1 MKIENLIISEIKKKG
16 EISLDKFIEICL
28 YGDQGYY
35 IKKNPIGINN
45 DFITAPEISQMF
57 GEIIGIFFIN
67 YWKEKF
73 KTEFNLIELGPGNG
87 TLISDIIRTSS
98 INKSFVKAAEITLI
112 EKNINLINHQKKILN
127 KINFKKANWNSDFK
141 FKNNKPSIIY
151 SNEFFDC
158 FPVKHFYKKT
168 DWYEKFIQYDLN
180 NKMFKFVP
188 KQVDDD
194 NVLQYLQYFN
204 NSKIAEVSKSRNDY
218 FNMVCKFI
226 RKNKGIFFTI
236 DYGYNIPPKEFSLQA
251 IYKHKK
257 THLFENLGKQDITAH
272 VNFGELIDIAKKNKL
287 NIDFYCT
294 QKDFLMSLGIKER
307 KEKLQKNKSKKN
319 IENIQFDY
327 ERLVSDSQMGELF
340 KVLLVSCF

>member
-151 SNEFFDC
+151 SNEFFD
-158 FPVKHFYKKT
+158 
-168 DWYEKFIQYDLN
+168 D
-180 NKMFKFVP
+180 
-188 KQVDDD
+188 
-194 NVLQYLQYFN
+194 
-204 NSKIAEVSKSRNDY
+204 
-218 FNMVCKFI
+218 
-226 RKNKGIFFTI
+226 
-236 DYGYNIPPKEFSLQA
+236 
-251 IYKHKK
+251 
-257 THLFENLGKQDITAH
+257 
-272 VNFGELIDIAKKNKL
+272 
-287 NIDFYCT
+287 
-294 QKDFLMSLGIKER
+294 
-307 KEKLQKNKSKKN
+307 
-319 IENIQFDY
+319 
-327 ERLVSDSQMGELF
+327 
-340 KVLLVSCF
+340 